1 MSGTAAGIV
10 SILSL
15 VVGVALVTTLVKNPQ
30 GTTGLIN
37 SSFTGFANILS
48 AAQGNPVYGAG

>member
-1 MSGTAAGIV
+1 MGGTAAGII

-30 GTTGLIN
+30 GTTGLID
-37 SSFTGFANILS
+37 SSTRGFANILS
-48 AAQGNPVYGAG
+48 AAQGNPTYG